1 MKWSEVDLSS
11 IILTEKK
18 NGGSKITQADGT
30 PLRFQIPMARVMYD
44 GLSSFN
50 SVTLEMPHDFV
61 EWWEK
66 LDKELPEPSRSNM
79 KDNGLRLKVDT
90 ATQFFNESKKSIFP
104 DLNEGALRGE
114 TLICI
119 IDIPGTYYFQDN
131 YGYIVRIHQAV
142 LKTRAPT
149 EVVPES
155 NLKGFSFI

>member
-1 MKWSEVDLSS
+1 MKWSDVDLSS
-11 IILTEKK
+11 ILLTEKK
-18 NGGSKITQADGT
+18 NGGSKITQSDGS
-30 PLRFQIPMARVMYD
+30 PLRFQIPIARVMYD

-50 SVTLEMPHDFV
+50 SVTLEMPFEFV

-114 TLICI
+114 TLTCI

-142 LKTRAPT
+142 LKTRTPT

-155 NLKGFSFI
+155 NLKGFAFI